1 MSSLNSYYKIP
12 LYDELVGSYTYDDPK
27 RPADTVTNSGRDF
40 WTVGVLLGYLGK
52 AKTDRLYHECHTLW
66 KYKLSDADA
75 NAKVMIVARDRWGNE
90 YTETKFQNG
99 TDIGYSIYDPNLNP
113 KVE

>member
-1 MSSLNSYYKIP
+1 MTSLNSSYKIP

-27 RPADTVTNSGRDF
+27 RPADTVTDSGRDF

-52 AKTDRLYHECHTLW
+52 SKTDRLYHECHTLW
-66 KYKLSDADA
+66 KYRLSDANA

-99 TDIGYSIYDPNLNP
+99 TDIGYAVYDATKNP
-113 KVE
+113 VVE